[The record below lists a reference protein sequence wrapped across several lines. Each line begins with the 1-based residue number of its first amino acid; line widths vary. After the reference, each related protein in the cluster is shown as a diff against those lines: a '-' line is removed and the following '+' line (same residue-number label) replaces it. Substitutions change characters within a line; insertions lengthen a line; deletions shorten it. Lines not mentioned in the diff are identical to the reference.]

1 MALSRCTETRLL
13 EAVWYEV
20 KACFARSDLGLTDKY
35 FPNGVA
41 KIYAHPFDKEEQLTL
56 TPWTIVV
63 TPIPPRWT
71 PGVGG
76 AGDNYYVVEVAF
88 IFPKEAFH
96 IQPGRTTFLDH
107 IDALRRWLVDG
118 GSWAEEVGHALA
130 GMPIRDPDN
139 SAKEVA
145 HMRSFAQ
152 TEDFEAPNNCG
163 IVVPVLIEF
172 ETFET
177 DEGDIV

>member
-13 EAVWYEV
+13 EAVWFEA
-20 KACFARSDLGLTDKY
+20 KQCFAQTSLGLTDKY
-35 FPNGVA
+35 FPKGVA
-41 KIYAHPFDKEEQLTL
+41 KIFAHPFDKAEQLSL
-56 TPWTIVV
+56 TPWTIIV
-63 TPIPPRWT
+63 TPIPPRWQ

-76 AGDNYYVVEVAF
+76 AGDNYYIIETAF
-88 IFPKEAFH
+88 VFPHEAFH
-96 IQPGRTTFLDH
+96 IKTGQNSFLDH
-107 IDALRRWLVDG
+107 IDAWRRWLVDG
-118 GSWAEEVGHALA
+118 GSWAAEVGHSLK

-139 SAKEVA
+139 PSKEVA

-152 TEDFEAPNNCG
+152 TEDEEAPNGCG

-177 DEGDIV
+177 DDGDIV